1 MVNVRADMA
10 RIVRM
15 GRPKAKLEL
24 SKEQC
29 EQLKAIV
36 RRRSST
42 QLLVMRARIVLE
54 CAKGV
59 DNTDVAELL
68 GVRVQ
73 TVGKWRARFLAD
85 GLEGL
90 FDAPRLGAPR
100 SIDDEKVALTIRK
113 TLDEKPKNAT
123 HWSQGTMAEAM
134 GISASSVGRIWRAFG
149 LKPHRMDSFSL
160 SGDPFFV
167 EKVRDVVGIYMR
179 PPDNALVLCV
189 DEKSQI
195 QALDRAQPMLPLRP
209 TVNERQTDRYIR
221 HGTTT
226 LFAALDVATGRVIGK
241 CFRKHRAKEFIRFLN
256 EIDCS
261 VPADLDVHLVLDN
274 YATHKTPDVK
284 RWLLRNPRFQMHFTP
299 TKSSWLNLVESFF
312 SLLSRRKLKRGV
324 HRSTIALEK
333 DIRSFLDSHNEDP
346 RPYVWTK
353 SADEILRS
361 LQRYCDDFSRG

>member
-1 MVNVRADMA
+1 MVKIMQ
-10 RIVRM
+10 M
-15 GRPKAKLEL
+15 GRPKAKLEV
-24 SKEQC
+24 SDQQRK
-29 EQLKAIV
+29 QLAAIV
-36 RRRSST
+36 RRTSSS
-42 QLLVMRARIVLE
+42 QSHVMRARIVLE

-59 DNTDVAELL
+59 DSEEVAEQL
-68 GVRVQ
+68 GTTGQ
-73 TVGKWRARFLAD
+73 TVGKWRRRFIAD

-100 SIDDEKVALTIRK
+100 SVTDEVVSTAIRK
-113 TLDEKPKNAT
+113 TLDDTPKNAT
-123 HWSQGTMAEAM
+123 HWSTRTMAKQL

-167 EKVRDVVGIYMR
+167 EKVRDVVGLYMR

-195 QALDRAQPMLPLRP
+195 QALDRAQPMLPIRP
-209 TVNERQTDRYIR
+209 TVNVRQTDRYIR

-241 CFRKHRAKEFIRFLN
+241 CFRRHRAKEFIRFLN
-256 EIDCS
+256 EIDNN
-261 VPADLDVHLVLDN
+261 VPAALDIHLILDN
-274 YATHKTPDVK
+274 YATHKTPEVK
-284 RWLLRNPRFQMHFTP
+284 RWLLRNPRFQLHFTP

-324 HRSTIALEK
+324 HRSTLALEK
-333 DIRSFLDSHNEDP
+333 DIRSFLDGHNDEP
-346 RPYVWTK
+346 TPYVWSKT
-353 SADEILRS
+353 ADQILRS
-361 LQRYCDDFSRG
+361 LQRYCDDIARQ